1 MSTELFDARGI
12 ADDIHNAAKVPES
25 KNEEIYTMTMQ
36 MIGQLAKE
44 MDARGMSMSEQ
55 RTRMGR
61 KKDELIKELVSLRER
76 GILKAEDSEP
86 RKERPVR
93 VVKASQVARAS

>member
-1 MSTELFDARGI
+1 MSTELFDAKGL

-44 MDARGMSMSEQ
+44 MDARGMTMNEQ

-61 KKDELIKELVSLRER
+61 KKDELIKELISLRER
-76 GILKAEDSEP
+76 GILKGEAEEP
-86 RKERPVR
+86 RKDRPVR
-93 VVKASQVARAS
+93 AIKAEQVARVS